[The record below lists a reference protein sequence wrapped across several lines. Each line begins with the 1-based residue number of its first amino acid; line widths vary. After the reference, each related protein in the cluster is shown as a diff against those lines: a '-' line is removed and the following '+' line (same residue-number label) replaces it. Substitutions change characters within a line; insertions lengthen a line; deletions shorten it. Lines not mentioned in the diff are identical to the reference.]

1 MHVSIVVQVLAVVV
15 KVDVEPNLIYIY
27 TDSRIKMSKSDV
39 VELLLFLQWLL
50 IYKQVTVDMV
60 LIWGCLGL
68 AVIVSTVG
76 VKEFTSGKFLIVY

>member
-1 MHVSIVVQVLAVVV
+1 MV
-15 KVDVEPNLIYIY
+15 KVDEEPILIYIN

-50 IYKQVTVDMV
+50 IYKHVTVDMV

>member
-1 MHVSIVVQVLAVVV
+1 MV
-15 KVDVEPNLIYIY
+15 KVDVEPFLIYIN

-50 IYKQVTVDMV
+50 IYKQIPVDMV

-68 AVIVSTVG
+68 AEIVSTVS